1 MLQAGY
7 YHTLKVNRIS
17 DYGLYLADEEGNEV
31 LLPNR
36 YVSLNDAVGDTKEV
50 FVYHDSENR
59 LIATTEHPLAT
70 AGEAACLEVIDKNIH
85 GAFMAWGITAKDLFV
100 PVANQPYRMEAGR
113 RYVVYVYRDPVSG
126 RVTGTAKLNR
136 FISND
141 TITVRPHEAVDIL
154 VVSRFAAGF
163 RVIVNNRHWGV
174 LYDNQLF
181 RPVAIGDR
189 MTAYV
194 SRITP
199 DRRIDVSLQQQGLDE
214 VKASADRLLAIL
226 AERGGTLELNDKS
239 APEAIAAA
247 TGMSK
252 KTFKK
257 ALGYL
262 MSHGKARME
271 ADAIKSTERL

>member
-36 YVSLNDAVGDTKEV
+36 YVSLNDAVGDTKRV

-70 AGEAACLEVIDKNIH
+70 ADQAAYLEMIDKNIH
-85 GAFMAWGITAKDLFV
+85 GAFLAWGITAKDLFV
-100 PVANQPYRMEAGR
+100 PIANQPFRMEVGR
-113 RYVVYVYRDPVSG
+113 SYVVYVYRDPVSG
-126 RVTGTAKLNR
+126 RVTGSARLNR
-136 FISND
+136 FISNE
-141 TITVRPHEAVDIL
+141 TITVRPHEAVDVL
-154 VVSRFAAGF
+154 VAARFAAGF

-199 DRRIDVSLQQQGLDE
+199 DRRIDVSFQQQGLDE
-214 VKASADRLLAIL
+214 VKAAADRLLALLGEGGGRL
-226 AERGGTLELNDKS
+226 ALSDRST
-239 APEAIAAA
+239 PEAIAAA

-262 MSHGKARME
+262 MSHGQACTEGETIKA
-271 ADAIKSTERL
+271 TERL